1 MNKVQLSLTD
11 EEATILAS
19 YGSQFG
25 YSLPKTLRFVISKA
39 AEKFMREGTIP
50 VFKMSDKTEQT
61 GLEALKE
68 YRAGKAIAV
77 DDVDTF
83 FDNL

>member
-11 EEATILAS
+11 EEAAILAS

-39 AEKFMREGTIP
+39 AEKFIREGTIP
-50 VFKMSDKTEQT
+50 VFEMSDKTEQA
-61 GLEALKE
+61 GLAALKE
-68 YRAGKAIAV
+68 HKAGKTIAV
-77 DDVDTF
+77 DDIDAF
-83 FDNL
+83 LDNL

>member
-11 EEATILAS
+11 EETAILAS

-39 AEKFMREGTIP
+39 AEKFIREGTIP
-50 VFKMSDKTEQT
+50 VFEMSDKIEQT
-61 GLEALKE
+61 GLKALKE
-68 YRAGKAIAV
+68 HQAGKTIAV
-77 DDVDTF
+77 DDIDTF